1 MQKKKKYQKP
11 KSVPSSLTKWRTGED
26 IDMLNERKGG
36 LSSESSSYKNHIDGA

>member
-11 KSVPSSLTKWRTGED
+11 KSVPSSLDEVADRED